1 MARTLR
7 EDCTELYR
15 AVVTHEWGR
24 WDYDHVEFSPTPSED
39 GTSVKNTVY
48 RGPYDKKST
57 ASTAASSVVP
67 HYSRSKRLI
76 ESRIQRL
83 TPVAFETV
91 KTDEFGNQDVKV
103 SAELRWMDV

>member
-15 AVVTHEWGR
+15 TVVTYEWGKR
-24 WDYDHVEFSPTPSED
+24 EPYSNTFEPTLNED
-39 GTSVKNTVY
+39 GTSKKSTEIL
-48 RGPYDKKST
+48 GPYDSKST
-57 ASTAASSVVP
+57 AGAVVSSVVSP
-67 HYSRSKRLI
+67 HSRSRRLI

-83 TPVAFETV
+83 TPVAFEV
-91 KTDEFGNQDVKV
+91 IKTDEFGNRDVKV